1 MKKYKGLLIGAN
13 LILVLLYINFSVLSK
28 EKLLTNGKIVFF
40 ELAPV
45 DPRSLMQ
52 GDYMLLQY
60 KMLED
65 IQTEGI
71 PNRGYC
77 IISIDDKNIA
87 HFIKIQSEAKLLKDN
102 QFLLA
107 YRATKNQG
115 VRIGAESFFFQE
127 GEGIKYEKAKYGG
140 LRLDEDGTSILEGL
154 YDEHL
159 HKIE

>member
-1 MKKYKGLLIGAN
+1 
-13 LILVLLYINFSVLSK
+13 
-28 EKLLTNGKIVFF
+28 VFF

-77 IISIDDKNIA
+77 IISIDDKSIA

-115 VRIGAESFFFQE
+115 VRIGAESFFFRKTK
-127 GEGIKYEKAKYGG
+127 GSNTKKPSMGDYG
-140 LRLDEDGTSILEGL
+140 
-154 YDEHL
+154 
-159 HKIE
+159 